1 MTTTMNTIT
10 RTDIHRPAE
19 FNPEDYVYVGSYD
32 NNGPNEGIVNRET
45 GELTEWWRD
54 TMKPALKSLHAAGN
68 AGRIAYGTGT
78 QCDHCGA
85 HIRYVGLFRHVPTGD
100 VIAVGETCADGRME
114 YSKADFDR
122 LRKDAQLDR
131 AAQRVLKAW
140 TQFKVERPEVDWDTL
155 AESTNDFIVDVLR
168 RGRNNGTLSER
179 QVEAIVEAHARDK
192 QYAEER
198 AQREANALPTMSV
211 PEGNGMIV
219 EGKVLTTKWQES
231 DYGDTLKMLVEVEL
245 DGHTFKVWGSV
256 PSAIDPERGDIVR
269 FTANFERSRDDQSF
283 GFFKRPRKA
292 EILEGSEA

>member
-1 MTTTMNTIT
+1 MNTTT

-45 GELTEWWRD
+45 GELTEWWRN
-54 TMKPALKSLHAAGN
+54 TMKPALKSLHDAGN
-68 AGRIAYGTGT
+68 AGRIAYGNGA

-85 HIRYVGLFRHVPTGD
+85 RIRYVGLFRHVPTGD

-131 AAQRVLKAW
+131 AAQRILKAW
-140 TQFKVERPEVDWDTL
+140 TQFKAERPEVEWDIL
-155 AESTNDFIVDVLR
+155 AESTNEFIADVLR
-168 RGRNNGTLSER
+168 RGRNSGTLSER

-192 QYAEER
+192 QRAEEQ
-198 AQREANALPTMSV
+198 AQREANALPPVAV
-211 PEGNGMIV
+211 PTGNGITI
-219 EGKVLTTKWQES
+219 EGKVLATKWVEN
-231 DYGDTLKMLVEVEL
+231 DFGRTLKMLVEVET
-245 DGHTFKVWGSV
+245 DAGAYKVYGTV
-256 PSAIDPERGDIVR
+256 PSSLNCERDDLVR
-269 FTANFERSRDDQSF
+269 FVANVERSDDDQSF